1 MINLAN
7 LTIRKAHEAMVKKE
21 FSPVD
26 LVSAYLK
33 VIEEK
38 NPSIHAYLEV
48 YADALEQAQ
57 EAKKK
62 FDDGT
67 ATLLTGI
74 PIAVKDNILIEGKR
88 ASAASKILENFVAPY
103 DSTVVA
109 KLKKE
114 GVIFL
119 GRTNMDEFAMG
130 GSTENSAYGITRN
143 PHDIAKV
150 PGGSSGGSAAALAM
164 GGALGALG
172 SDTGGS
178 VRQPASFCGA
188 VGLKPT
194 YGAVSRYGLMAMG
207 SSLDQIGPITKTVDD
222 TEIIFNA
229 MKGTDPL
236 DSTSFYDNKNSD
248 VPNVIK
254 VGIPRAMMNAEGLDG
269 DVRKNFEDSIE
280 QLRKVGCE
288 IVDIELPNIDEA
300 LAVYYIVMF
309 AEVSSNLSRFDGV
322 KYGLHIE
329 GKDLLEDYLLT
340 RREGFGAE
348 VRRRILLGTYVLSS
362 GYYDAY
368 YSKANNLRDLIRKDF
383 ENAFKV
389 VDVILTPTSPVPAF
403 GIGEKSHDPLSMY
416 LADIFT
422 VPASIAGNP
431 AISVPSGFSES
442 GGTKLPLGIQFL
454 GRPYE
459 EKVLFS
465 ISKKFLK
472 EENEENS

>member
-1 MINLAN
+1 MIDLEN
-7 LTIRKAHEAMVKKE
+7 LTIRKAHKAMVEKE

-26 LVSAYLK
+26 LAQAYLQ

-38 NPSIHAYLEV
+38 NGSIHAFLEV
-48 YADALEQAQ
+48 YNDVTAQA
-57 EAKKK
+57 EIAKKK
-62 FDDGT
+62 FDEGS

-74 PIAVKDNILIEGKR
+74 PIALKDNILVEGKK

-103 DSTVVA
+103 DSTVVS

-114 GVIFL
+114 GVVFI

-130 GSTENSAYGITRN
+130 GSTENSAFGITRN
-143 PHDIAKV
+143 PHDLSKV
-150 PGGSSGGSAAALAM
+150 PGGSSGGSAAALVM
-164 GGALGALG
+164 NGTLVALG

-178 VRQPASFCGA
+178 VRQPASFCGC

-194 YGAVSRYGLMAMG
+194 YGSISRHGLMAMG

-222 TEIIFNA
+222 AETVFDTLV
-229 MKGTDPL
+229 GTDPF
-236 DSTSFYDNKNSD
+236 DSTSFYPVKQKPLPEHIKIG
-248 VPNVIK
+248 VP
-254 VGIPRAMMNAEGLDG
+254 RSMMNIDGLDPE
-269 DVRKNFEDSIE
+269 VRKNFDESVVK
-280 QLRKVGCE
+280 LSKLGYE
-288 IVDIELPNIDEA
+288 IVDIELPNIDQA

-322 KYGLHIE
+322 KYGLHVE
-329 GKDLLEDYLLT
+329 GKDLLDDYLLT

-383 ENAFKV
+383 EKAFEL
-389 VDVILTPTSPVPAF
+389 VDVIVTPTTPTPAF
-403 GIGEKSHDPLSMY
+403 AIGEKSHDPLAMY

-431 AISVPSGFSES
+431 ALSVPSGISKEGDS
-442 GGTKLPLGIQFL
+442 HLPLGIQFTA
-454 GRPYE
+454 RPYE
-459 EKVLFS
+459 EHTLFS
-465 ISKKFLK
+465 VGKKFLG
-472 EENEENS
+472 ESNETQ